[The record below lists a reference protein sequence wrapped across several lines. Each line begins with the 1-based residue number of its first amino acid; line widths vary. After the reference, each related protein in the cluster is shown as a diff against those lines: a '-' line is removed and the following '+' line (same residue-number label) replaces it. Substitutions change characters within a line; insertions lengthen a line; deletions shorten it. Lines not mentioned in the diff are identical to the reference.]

1 MANKRLSVEEVV
13 EMKQMVQSGKSP
25 EDISKHF
32 GVAISS
38 VHNYKKKF
46 KEEGLSFPSVR
57 GRRPSGSA
65 SPVKTTS
72 PKPSGAIEPKS
83 KPIGQIGFVNAVSG
97 DNYRFIVNGVSV
109 KISGEAKNVSIGK
122 DHMEINF

>member
-1 MANKRLSVEEVV
+1 MANKRLSADEVV
-13 EMKQMVQSGKSP
+13 EMKEMVRNGTSP
-25 EDISKHF
+25 EDIAKHF

-46 KEEGLSFPSVR
+46 KADGLSFPSVR
-57 GRRPSGSA
+57 GRRPSGSVN
-65 SPVKTTS
+65 PVNNVPAKQS
-72 PKPSGAIEPKS
+72 SVVPKS
-83 KPIGQIGFVNAVSG
+83 KPIGQINSVTTG